1 MTHEKLYTMI
11 YVVLFAFATLQVV
24 VEYAGILEEMYWI
37 GFAVIILLSIVKA
50 VFVAGYY
57 QHLRWEPRGLT
68 YVYLTGLIAAVALTV
83 AAAYSIT

>member
-1 MTHEKLYTMI
+1 MTHEKLYTYI
-11 YVVLFAFATLQVV
+11 YVVLFAFATLQVA
-24 VEYAGILEEMYWI
+24 VEYAGVLEDMYWI
-37 GFAVIILLSIVKA
+37 GFGAIIVLSMVKA

-68 YVYLTGLIAAVALTV
+68 YVYLTGLVAAVALTV